1 MRLRKVEDLNERGV
15 CFIIYGQAGSGKTP
29 IAAEAVFSQYA
40 SPMLHADAEGG
51 TRSITHLKRSKVG
64 DNLDIVTITR
74 WAQIERLM
82 LELKKG
88 PEVHG
93 YKGVIFDNCSE
104 LHDLRKIQ
112 EVGVSDN
119 PSQPDWG
126 IINRD
131 FLKFVEDAKDL
142 ARLKG
147 MVVFL
152 ICWDVDDK
160 QENGKIKKHVAF
172 TPQVQNTLP
181 GKVDVIGHL
190 SVATDQS
197 RLLSFKQGPL
207 TVSKFRRS
215 MDSNEQKI
223 PLEIKFNR
231 NNRPFV
237 DILEV
242 IRGGG
247 NWPADKYPKQQ
258 AAAAPARGGAV
269 NPTTPVEEPVGNQDA
284 NAPEDNE

>member
-1 MRLRKVEDLNERGV
+1 M
-15 CFIIYGQAGSGKTP
+15 YGQAGGGKTP
-29 IAAEAVFSQYA
+29 VAAEAVFSEWA
-40 SPMLHADAEGG
+40 SPMLYVDIEGG

-64 DNLDIVTITR
+64 ENLDVVTISR
-74 WAQIERLM
+74 WAQVERLM
-82 LELKKG
+82 PELKKG
-88 PEVHG
+88 PKVHG
-93 YKGVIFDNCSE
+93 FKGVVFDNCSE
-104 LHDLRKIQ
+104 LHDMRKVQ

-142 ARLKG
+142 ARNHG
-147 MVVFL
+147 MIVFL
-152 ICWDVDDK
+152 LCWDVDDK
-160 QENGKIKKHVAF
+160 QENGKVKKHVAF
-172 TPQVQNTLP
+172 TPQIQNTLP

-190 SVATDQS
+190 SVAPDQS

-231 NNRPFV
+231 NNRLFA

-242 IRGGG
+242 IKGGG
-247 NWPADKYPKQQ
+247 NWPADKYPKQVAQ
-258 AAAAPARGGAV
+258 AAGPRTAV
-269 NPTTPVEEPVGNQDA
+269 NPIAPTTTEPVGNQDET
-284 NAPEDNE
+284 APEEETD

>member
-1 MRLRKVEDLNERGV
+1 MRKVEDLNERGV
-15 CFIIYGQAGSGKTP
+15 CFIIYGQAGTGKTP
-29 IAAEAVFSQYA
+29 ICVEAVFSDWA
-40 SPMLHADAEGG
+40 SPLLHVDAEGG
-51 TRSITHLKRSKVG
+51 TRSITHLKRSAVG
-64 DNLDIVTITR
+64 EKLDIVSITR
-74 WAQIERLM
+74 WQQIDRLM

-93 YKGVIFDNCSE
+93 YKGVVFDNCSE
-104 LHDLRKIQ
+104 LHFLRQVQ
-112 EVGVSDN
+112 ESGSDQ
-119 PSQPDWG
+119 PTQPDWG
-126 IINRD
+126 VINRD

-160 QENGKIKKHVAF
+160 QENGKVKKHIAF

-181 GKVDVIGHL
+181 GKVDVIGHI
-190 SVATDQS
+190 SVNNDQS
-197 RLLSFKQGPL
+197 RVLSFKQGPL
-207 TVSKFRRS
+207 TVAKFRRS

-237 DILEV
+237 DILDV
-242 IRGGG
+242 IKGGK
-247 NWPADKYPKQQ
+247 NWPVDKYPKQVAPQ
-258 AAAAPARGGAV
+258 AAARSATGTQA
-269 NPTTPVEEPVGNQDA
+269 EEPVRNQDA
-284 NAPEDNE
+284 NAPEDN